1 MPMIQRL
8 IHFITENKIFDKS
21 HKILVGVS
29 GGIDSVVLLDLL
41 DKAGYSLAIAH
52 CNFQLR
58 GAESDKDERLVHTL
72 ALKYDVPI
80 FKIAFDT
87 LAIASE
93 RKISIEM
100 AARDLRYEWFE
111 KIRAENNYDFIAVAH
126 HRDDQLET
134 FFLNLA
140 RGTGLAGLTGMNPVN
155 GKVVRPLLFASRIEI
170 ESYRHE
176 LFLDFRMDASNQ
188 NLEFQRNKIRHSLM
202 PIMDS
207 LNPNFREG
215 LIRTMDHL
223 DKTAVIYNQTIAQA
237 WQRVVTT
244 KDQIHYI
251 SISDLQN
258 LDPLDTYLFEFL
270 KPFGFKGSNIGD
282 IVQSLSGLSGK
293 QFTSATHRL
302 LHDRENLVLTPL
314 VKEEV
319 SHFYLDQ
326 EQDEII
332 DPIHLLISKETLTGT
347 IHYADSQLEA
357 SIDQDK
363 IQFPLLIRK
372 WQQGDYFKPLG
383 MTGLK
388 KLSDYFVDSKLSIL
402 EKENVW
408 ILANGEQIVW
418 IIGYRLDDRYKIT
431 SQTKRI
437 IKIKAVVE

>member
-1 MPMIQRL
+1 MIQQL
-8 IHFITENKIFDKS
+8 IHFITENKIFDKR

-41 DKAGYSLAIAH
+41 DKGGYSMAIAH

-58 GAESDKDERLVHTL
+58 GAESDKDERLVQTL

-80 FKIAFDT
+80 YKIAFDT
-87 LAIASE
+87 LGVASE

-111 KIRAENNYDFIAVAH
+111 KIRTENNFDFIAVAH

-140 RGTGLAGLTGMNPVN
+140 RGTGLAGLTGMKPVN

-170 ESYRHE
+170 EKYRHE
-176 LFLDFRMDASNQ
+176 LFLEFRMDASNQ

-223 DKTAVIYNQTIAQA
+223 DKTSIIYNQTISEH
-237 WQRVVTT
+237 WNRVVTT
-244 KDQIHYI
+244 KDQTHYI
-251 SISDLQN
+251 SISALQN
-258 LDPLDTYLFEFL
+258 LEPLEAYLFEFL
-270 KPFGFKGSNIGD
+270 KPFGFKGSSISD
-282 IVQSLSGLSGK
+282 IIQSLTGLSGK
-293 QFTSATHRL
+293 QFCSATHRL
-302 LHDRENLVLTPL
+302 LHDRENLVLSVL
-314 VKEEV
+314 VEEEEI
-319 SHFYLDQ
+319 HYYLDE
-326 EQDEII
+326 EQNELNV
-332 DPIHLLISKETLTGT
+332 PVHLLITKDLPTESIPFSDSKF
-347 IHYADSQLEA
+347 EA

-372 WQQGDYFKPLG
+372 WQQGDTFRPLG
-383 MTGLK
+383 MSGIK
-388 KLSDYFVDSKLSIL
+388 KLSDYFIDSKLSLL

-408 ILANGEQIVW
+408 ILANGEQIIW
-418 IIGYRLDDRYKIT
+418 IIGHRLDDRYKIT
-431 SQTKRI
+431 YQTKRI
-437 IKIKAVVE
+437 LHIKALN

>member
-1 MPMIQRL
+1 M
-8 IHFITENKIFDKS
+8 
-21 HKILVGVS
+21 
-29 GGIDSVVLLDLL
+29 
-41 DKAGYSLAIAH
+41 
-52 CNFQLR
+52 
-58 GAESDKDERLVHTL
+58 
-72 ALKYDVPI
+72 
-80 FKIAFDT
+80 
-87 LAIASE
+87 
-93 RKISIEM
+93 
-100 AARDLRYEWFE
+100 
-111 KIRAENNYDFIAVAH
+111 
-126 HRDDQLET
+126 
-134 FFLNLA
+134 
-140 RGTGLAGLTGMNPVN
+140 
-155 GKVVRPLLFASRIEI
+155 
-170 ESYRHE
+170 
-176 LFLDFRMDASNQ
+176 
-188 NLEFQRNKIRHSLM
+188 
-202 PIMDS
+202 
-207 LNPNFREG
+207 
-215 LIRTMDHL
+215 
-223 DKTAVIYNQTIAQA
+223 
-237 WQRVVTT
+237 
-244 KDQIHYI
+244 
-251 SISDLQN
+251 
-258 LDPLDTYLFEFL
+258 
-270 KPFGFKGSNIGD
+270 
-282 IVQSLSGLSGK
+282 SGLSGK

>member
-1 MPMIQRL
+1 MIQRL

-41 DKAGYSLAIAH
+41 DKAGYSMAIAH

-58 GAESDKDERLVHTL
+58 GAESDKDERLVHAL
-72 ALKYDVPI
+72 ALKYDISI

-87 LAIASE
+87 LAIATE

-111 KIRAENNYDFIAVAH
+111 KIRSENNCDFIAVAH

-155 GKVVRPLLFASRIEI
+155 GKVVRPLLFASRGEI
-170 ESYRHE
+170 ENYRHE
-176 LFLDFRMDASNQ
+176 LFLDFRMDATNQ

-223 DKTAVIYNQTIAQA
+223 DKTASIYNRTITEA
-237 WQRVVTT
+237 WQRVVSTN
-244 KDQIHYI
+244 DQTHYI
-251 SISDLQN
+251 SIEALQN

-293 QFTSATHRL
+293 QFSSTTHRL

-314 VKEEV
+314 VEEEV

-326 EQDEII
+326 EQNEISY
-332 DPIHLLISKETLTGT
+332 PIHLQISKEMSNGSIYYT
-347 IHYADSQLEA
+347 DSKSEA

-363 IQFPLLIRK
+363 VQFPLLIRK

-383 MTGLK
+383 MSGFK
-388 KLSDYFVDSKLSIL
+388 KLSDYFIDSKLSLL
-402 EKENVW
+402 EKENLW
-408 ILANGEQIVW
+408 ILANGEQIIW
-418 IIGYRLDDRYKIT
+418 IIGHRLDDRYKIT

-437 IKIKAVVE
+437 VKIKAVV

>member
-1 MPMIQRL
+1 MIQRL

-41 DKAGYSLAIAH
+41 DKAGYSMAIAH

-58 GAESDKDERLVHTL
+58 GAESDKDERLVHAL
-72 ALKYDVPI
+72 ALKYDVSI

-87 LAIASE
+87 LAIATE

-111 KIRAENNYDFIAVAH
+111 KIRSENNCDFIAVAH

-155 GKVVRPLLFASRIEI
+155 GKVVRPLLFASRGEI
-170 ESYRHE
+170 ENYRHE
-176 LFLDFRMDASNQ
+176 LFLDFRMDATNQ

-223 DKTAVIYNQTIAQA
+223 DKTASIYNRTITEA
-237 WQRVVTT
+237 WQRVATT
-244 KDQIHYI
+244 KDQTHYI
-251 SISDLQN
+251 SIEAVQN

-270 KPFGFKGSNIGD
+270 KPFGFKGSNIRD

-302 LHDRENLVLTPL
+302 LHDRENLVLTPFME
-314 VKEEV
+314 EEV

-326 EQDEII
+326 EQNEIS
-332 DPIHLLISKETLTGT
+332 DPIHLKISKEMSNGT
-347 IHYADSQLEA
+347 IHYTDSQSEA

-363 IQFPLLIRK
+363 IQFPLLIRR

-437 IKIKAVVE
+437 VKIKAVV

>member
-1 MPMIQRL
+1 MIQRL

-41 DKAGYSLAIAH
+41 DKAGYSMAIAH

-58 GAESDKDERLVHTL
+58 GAESDKDERLVHAL
-72 ALKYDVPI
+72 ALKYDISI

-87 LAIASE
+87 LAIATE

-111 KIRAENNYDFIAVAH
+111 KIRSENNCDFIAVAH

-140 RGTGLAGLTGMNPVN
+140 RGAGLAGLTGMNPVN
-155 GKVVRPLLFASRIEI
+155 GKVVRPLLFASRGEI
-170 ESYRHE
+170 ENYRHE
-176 LFLDFRMDASNQ
+176 LFLDFRMDATNQ

-223 DKTAVIYNQTIAQA
+223 DKTASIYNRTITEA
-237 WQRVVTT
+237 WQRVVSTN
-244 KDQIHYI
+244 DQTHYI
-251 SISDLQN
+251 SIEALQN

-293 QFTSATHRL
+293 QFSSTTHRL

-314 VKEEV
+314 VEEEV

-326 EQDEII
+326 EQNEISY
-332 DPIHLLISKETLTGT
+332 PIHLQISKEMSNGSIYYT
-347 IHYADSQLEA
+347 DSKSEA

-363 IQFPLLIRK
+363 VQFPLLIRK

-383 MTGLK
+383 MSGFK
-388 KLSDYFVDSKLSIL
+388 KLSDYFIDSKLSLL
-402 EKENVW
+402 EKENLW
-408 ILANGEQIVW
+408 ILANGEQIIW
-418 IIGYRLDDRYKIT
+418 IIGHRLDDRYKIT

-437 IKIKAVVE
+437 VKIKAVV